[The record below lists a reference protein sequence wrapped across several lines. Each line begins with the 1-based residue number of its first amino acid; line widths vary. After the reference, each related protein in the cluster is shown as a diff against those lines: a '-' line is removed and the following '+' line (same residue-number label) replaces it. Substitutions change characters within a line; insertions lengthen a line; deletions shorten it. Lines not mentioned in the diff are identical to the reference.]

1 MILIAVISLGAIGA
15 VGAVF
20 LYAAS
25 KKFEVY
31 EDPRIAQVQEVLPGA
46 NCGGCGY
53 PGCAGFAG
61 ACVKADSLDGLLCP
75 VGGGPVMAKV
85 ATILGKEAGTAEPMV
100 AVVRCNGT
108 CQARP
113 RTNSYDGTKSC
124 AIASTLYGGE
134 TNCSFGCLGYGDCVN
149 ACAFDAI
156 HINPATGIAEV
167 DEEKCT
173 SCGACVKAC
182 PKNII
187 ELRKKGPKS
196 RRIYVSCV
204 NKDKGAAARK
214 ACANACIGCGK
225 CAKECPF
232 EAITVT
238 NNVAY
243 IDYTKCRLCRK
254 CVAVCPTGAIHELNF
269 PPRKEAAPAPKA
281 ETVKPAPKAEATVK
295 PEATPKATS
304 EEKSTES
311 KASESESSAETAA
324 ETESQLQQSEIQPQQ
339 TDQQISRINYYDA
352 DGKLIYYDSYAYYD
366 NGLLCSTTLHS
377 VDYYDNG
384 NGEQDSYTGNEYT
397 FLYLYDA
404 DGNIKTTMPG
414 SLTIADNYNDETGEF
429 VLDYDY
435 DEDGNSTPLIIYLKE
450 ESIEQEKFHVDPSKT
465 ERIYG
470 AAPILPTRA
479 ENGWTS
485 SYLNEIFSQD
495 APTDMTEVRFLDIN
509 DDGQPELWLDYGYG
523 YAGGE
528 VFTTD
533 GSTTDKVYLSH
544 GAAYTIP
551 GSNLLHTTGGHMGGY
566 YDEIYKIENGKFTTV
581 AKGSYGETEYSKR
594 TL

>member
-204 NKDKGAAARK
+204 NKDKEPPPARL
-214 ACANACIGCGK
+214 APTLVSAVANA
-225 CAKECPF
+225 PR
-232 EAITVT
+232 
-238 NNVAY
+238 NV
-243 IDYTKCRLCRK
+243 R
-254 CVAVCPTGAIHELNF
+254 
-269 PPRKEAAPAPKA
+269 
-281 ETVKPAPKAEATVK
+281 
-295 PEATPKATS
+295 
-304 EEKSTES
+304 
-311 KASESESSAETAA
+311 
-324 ETESQLQQSEIQPQQ
+324 
-339 TDQQISRINYYDA
+339 SRR
-352 DGKLIYYDSYAYYD
+352 S
-366 NGLLCSTTLHS
+366 
-377 VDYYDNG
+377 
-384 NGEQDSYTGNEYT
+384 
-397 FLYLYDA
+397 
-404 DGNIKTTMPG
+404 P
-414 SLTIADNYNDETGEF
+414 
-429 VLDYDY
+429 
-435 DEDGNSTPLIIYLKE
+435 
-450 ESIEQEKFHVDPSKT
+450 
-465 ERIYG
+465 
-470 AAPILPTRA
+470 
-479 ENGWTS
+479 
-485 SYLNEIFSQD
+485 
-495 APTDMTEVRFLDIN
+495 
-509 DDGQPELWLDYGYG
+509 
-523 YAGGE
+523 
-528 VFTTD
+528 
-533 GSTTDKVYLSH
+533 
-544 GAAYTIP
+544 
-551 GSNLLHTTGGHMGGY
+551 
-566 YDEIYKIENGKFTTV
+566 
-581 AKGSYGETEYSKR
+581 
-594 TL
+594 